1 MLTSVPISPP
11 VTPKALIQRDR
22 SCSPEEVLQLPPA
35 LVGRLSVP
43 SSPPPTTA
51 IDVRRKSNARKYS
64 RAMATADKD
73 AIIFKDPFSIENNH
87 IACNRSKSTPRRS
100 PSPSTRGSFTM
111 DILQDI
117 CGVKSWKRRN
127 DKMEAEP
134 PVVTQNQ
141 PAFNTTSILN
151 TERHVKK
158 AKTDAAAAYDKV
170 DITLSDQEIFT
181 DPQWIPD
188 MNVFENLPS
197 VRVVWKG
204 NH

>member
-1 MLTSVPISPP
+1 MLSSVPISPP
-11 VTPKALIQRDR
+11 VTPKALILRDR
-22 SCSPEEVLQLPPA
+22 SSSPEEALQLPPA

-43 SSPPPTTA
+43 SSPPPYTND
-51 IDVRRKSNARKYS
+51 IRRKSNARRYS

-73 AIIFKDPFSIENNH
+73 AITFRDPFSIENNY
-87 IACNRSKSTPRRS
+87 IACNRTKSTPQRS

-117 CGVKSWKRRN
+117 CGVSKSWKRRN
-127 DKMEAEP
+127 MDAEP
-134 PVVTQNQ
+134 TVTQNQ

-170 DITLSDQEIFT
+170 DITLSDQDIFT
-181 DPQWIPD
+181 NPQWIPD
-188 MNVFENLPS
+188 MDVFENLPS

-204 NH
+204 NFLFY

>member
-1 MLTSVPISPP
+1 MLSSVPISPP
-11 VTPKALIQRDR
+11 VTPKALYSR
-22 SCSPEEVLQLPPA
+22 SSSPEEALQLPPPITD
-35 LVGRLSVP
+35 L
-43 SSPPPTTA
+43 
-51 IDVRRKSNARKYS
+51 RRKSNARRYS

-73 AIIFKDPFSIENNH
+73 TFQMNTY
-87 IACNRSKSTPRRS
+87 IACNRSKSTPQRS

-111 DILQDI
+111 DIS
-117 CGVKSWKRRN
+117 GVKSWKRRN
-127 DKMEAEP
+127 MDAEP

-170 DITLSDQEIFT
+170 DITLSDQQIFK

-188 MNVFENLPS
+188 MDVFENLPS

-204 NH
+204 KWDSTIYFVMHIC